1 MLHFESFVHAFIH
14 SLSYNLLNS
23 DSKKGDYKQYGTL
36 ALRNLWEDGVGGWM
50 NT

>member
-1 MLHFESFVHAFIH
+1 MNSKEKKKEL

-36 ALRNLWEDGVGGWM
+36 ALRNLWEDSVGGWM